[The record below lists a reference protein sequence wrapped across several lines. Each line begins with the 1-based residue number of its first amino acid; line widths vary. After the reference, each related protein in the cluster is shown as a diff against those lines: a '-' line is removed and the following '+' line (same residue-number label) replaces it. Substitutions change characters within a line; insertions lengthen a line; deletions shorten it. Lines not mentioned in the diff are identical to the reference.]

1 MYYGTEQT
9 SKCVD
14 IIKNQV
20 FAGGQRKCKDEMEE
34 PHGNRMRLKYPRGLD
49 S

>member
-14 IIKNQV
+14 IINNQV
-20 FAGGQRKCKDEMEE
+20 FPGGERKCKDEMEE
-34 PHGNRMRLKYPRGLD
+34 SHGDRMRLKYLRGLD